1 MVFVRWRILR
11 VCGVSISAV
20 VLVSALNDDGCFGLV
35 LFWSWVSSEWLS
47 LAVVQIVFDEHSF
60 RDCVCRET
68 KVQKNRRGCE
78 MIC

>member
-1 MVFVRWRILR
+1 MMM
-11 VCGVSISAV
+11 G
-20 VLVSALNDDGCFGLV
+20 VLVMG
-35 LFWSWVSSEWLS
+35 EQWLS

>member
-1 MVFVRWRILR
+1 

-35 LFWSWVSSEWLS
+35 LFWSWVNSEWLS

-60 RDCVCRET
+60 RDCVCWGT
-68 KVQKNRRGCE
+68 KVQRNRHGCE
-78 MIC
+78 MVC